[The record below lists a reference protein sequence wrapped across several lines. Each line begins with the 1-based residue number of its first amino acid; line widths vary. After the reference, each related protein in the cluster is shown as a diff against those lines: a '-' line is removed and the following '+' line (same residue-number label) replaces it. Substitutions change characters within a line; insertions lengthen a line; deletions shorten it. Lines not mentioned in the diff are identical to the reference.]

1 MNQQPIKRRNPF
13 ETPKV
18 EERVQEPVIVEETIQ
33 EVEEEPV
40 YVEPKPVY
48 VEPKPVATHQPR
60 QQPVQKPVR
69 VSNKQQ
75 YYVQEDA
82 NREKYTSTMDITLR
96 RQIKIA
102 CATRGIMFAKFVED
116 ACREKLAREG
126 VR

>member
-48 VEPKPVATHQPR
+48 MEPKPVVTHQPR

-69 VSNKQQ
+69 ASNKQQ
-75 YYVQEDA
+75 YYVPEDA

>member
-48 VEPKPVATHQPR
+48 VEPKPIVTHQPR

-69 VSNKQQ
+69 ASNKQQ
-75 YYVQEDA
+75 YYVTEDA

>member
-48 VEPKPVATHQPR
+48 VEPKPIVTHQSR

-69 VSNKQQ
+69 ASNKQQ
-75 YYVQEDA
+75 YYVSEDA

>member
-1 MNQQPIKRRNPF
+1 MNSQPTKRRNPF
-13 ETPKV
+13 ATPIV
-18 EERVQEPVIVEETIQ
+18 TEEVQENETN
-33 EVEEEPV
+33 EVEIHEEPV
-40 YVEPKPVY
+40 YEEPV
-48 VEPKPVATHQPR
+48 VI
-60 QQPVQKPVR
+60 QKPVSR
-69 VSNKQQ
+69 VVPQTKQPKVVTRQ
-75 YYVQEDA
+75 TYYQPDEA

>member
-13 ETPKV
+13 EVPKVTDRVEEPVQKV
-18 EERVQEPVIVEETIQ
+18 EEEFFEEEIV
-33 EVEEEPV
+33 EEPV
-40 YVEPKPVY
+40 YEEPKPV
-48 VEPKPVATHQPR
+48 VRQVVR
-60 QQPVQKPVR
+60 QQPAAKPVR
-69 VSNKQQ
+69 QSQKQQ
-75 YYVQEDA
+75 YYVQDDA

-96 RQIKIA
+96 RQIKIV

>member
-48 VEPKPVATHQPR
+48 VEPKPVVTHQPR

-69 VSNKQQ
+69 ASNKQQ
-75 YYVQEDA
+75 YYVTEDA